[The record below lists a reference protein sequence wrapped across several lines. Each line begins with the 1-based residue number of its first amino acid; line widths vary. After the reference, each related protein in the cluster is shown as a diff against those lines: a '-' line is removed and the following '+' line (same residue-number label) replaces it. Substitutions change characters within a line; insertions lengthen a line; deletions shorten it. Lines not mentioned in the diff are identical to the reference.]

1 MAVAIT
7 QEIASG
13 VADPHAALLRGVLA
27 RDQSALAKLYDLT
40 ADRVNAVAL
49 RVLGNAHDAEEVVVD
64 TFQQVWA
71 RAGQYEAGRGSVLRW
86 LLVIGQ
92 TRALDLRRR
101 LRDRARTQ
109 TLHPDDDDPAYTA
122 REDRTVTDLLDA
134 VAGGTAVH
142 AALAAL
148 TAQQRRLVE
157 LAFLRELSHQEI
169 AAAEGLPLGT
179 VKSHIR
185 RGLLALRAALEAKGF
200 DDGA

>member
-1 MAVAIT
+1 MAIT
-7 QEIASG
+7 SDIASG
-13 VADPHAALLRGVLA
+13 VADPHGPLLRGMLA

-40 ADRVNAVAL
+40 CDRVNAVAL

-64 TFQQVWA
+64 TFQQAWN
-71 RAGQYEAGRGSVLRW
+71 RAAQYEAGRGTVLRW
-86 LLVIGQ
+86 LLVIAQ

-109 TLHPDDDDPAYTA
+109 PLHPDDDDPAYTA
-122 REDRTVTDLLDA
+122 REDRTVADLLDA

-142 AALAAL
+142 AALASL

-157 LAFLRELSHQEI
+157 LAFLREQSHQEI
-169 AAAEGLPLGT
+169 AEAEGLPLGT

-185 RGLLALRAALEAKGF
+185 RGLIALRAALKEKGL
-200 DDGA
+200 DDGGT